1 MTAQISTAA
10 TALLQSA
17 LPITK
22 RARVIKLTPRDS
34 RYSHHW
40 VMANGKPIRVA
51 AIPRAQLSADWDCER
66 MRCWPRLTAAQAEVR
81 VAKVI
86 CAVLG
91 CVLGA
96 VALAVLP

>member
-1 MTAQISTAA
+1 MIMRIPSSTAA
-10 TALLQSA
+10 LPQSA
-17 LPITK
+17 LPMPK

-40 VMANGKPIRVA
+40 VMANGRPIRVA
-51 AIPRAQLSADWDCER
+51 TIPRAQISTDWDGER

-96 VALAVLP
+96 VALAVLS